1 MAPPPQSPAAARPPA
16 PRGALDAFLPRLAL
30 PPWAVRAVAALP
42 SGGERPTRATAARYA
57 ALTAVGVAALTLAR
71 WLSAGGGAGAL
82 KAAASDPR
90 TLDWV
95 TANPLAGGAA
105 FAAAEAA
112 AVVALLPAS
121 LFCLL
126 AGALFG
132 PVAGAAVSWV
142 GLAAGQAAA
151 FALGRTLLRARVA
164 AWLASAP
171 PRFATLDAAV
181 TRGGW
186 RLVAL
191 LRLSP
196 AVPWNALNYIL
207 PATGVRPGPA
217 IAASAAAVAPWCAAF
232 AYLGS
237 LAASLADVVEGRAGP
252 AGPAAVALAALGALL
267 AAAAASYVVLLARR
281 SVGAALKA
289 DGGGAERAVVDTLGA
304 DGDEAGASPW
314 GDAAGAP
321 PVDVEMA
328 AIAAAGDTCAAGG
341 RDH

>member
-1 MAPPPQSPAAARPPA
+1 MAPTNAQPPPAARPPV

-30 PPWAVRAVAALP
+30 PSWARRAYEALP

-57 ALTAVGVAALTLAR
+57 ALTAVGVAALTLAH
-71 WLSAGGGAGAL
+71 WLAGGGAGAL
-82 KAAASDPR
+82 AAAVADPR
-90 TLDWV
+90 TMDWV
-95 TANPLAGGAA
+95 AGHPVAGGAL
-105 FAAAEAA
+105 FAAVEAA

-126 AGALFG
+126 AGAFFG
-132 PVAGAAVSWV
+132 PVVGALISWA

-196 AVPWNALNYIL
+196 AVPWNALNYVL
-207 PATGVRPGPA
+207 PATGVKPLPA
-217 IAASAAAVAPWCAAF
+217 ILASAAAVAPWCAAF

-237 LAASLADVVEGRAGP
+237 LAASLADIVEGRAGP
-252 AGPAAVALAALGALL
+252 AGPAAVGLAALGAAL

-289 DGGGAERAVVDTLGA
+289 GGGGAERAVVDTLG
-304 DGDEAGASPW
+304 DGDDAPW
-314 GDAAGAP
+314 GGGGPPPPP
-321 PVDVEMA
+321 PVDVELA
-328 AIAAAGDTCAAGG
+328 AVGARVERERT
-341 RDH
+341 